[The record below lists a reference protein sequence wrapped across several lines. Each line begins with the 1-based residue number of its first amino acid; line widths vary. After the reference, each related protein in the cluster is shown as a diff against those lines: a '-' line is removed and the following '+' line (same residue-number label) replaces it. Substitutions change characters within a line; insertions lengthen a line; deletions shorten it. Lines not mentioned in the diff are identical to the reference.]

1 MRIAVPLVLA
11 LILSG
16 CAAEQRE
23 VAERGRSALIGM
35 RDTAIRM
42 CAGHP
47 NNEDKIAGGK
57 IWMYEHTA
65 TPPGGIT
72 VAPVLPMLPFGGAS
86 IVAAGNGYCR
96 VQLRMQD
103 GRVTEVSYAGAT
115 AEFGERDA
123 ACAPIVRNCIDY
135 RRAHARR

>member
-1 MRIAVPLVLA
+1 
-11 LILSG
+11 
-16 CAAEQRE
+16 
-23 VAERGRSALIGM
+23 
-35 RDTAIRM
+35 M

-47 NNEDKIAGGK
+47 GNEDKIAGGE

-65 TPPGGIT
+65 TPPGGVT
-72 VAPVLPMLPFGGAS
+72 VAPVLPAGGVTIS
-86 IVAAGNGYCR
+86 PVNGYCR